1 VGPQLSEYDR
11 AAFLPRGATFKLGT
25 SGCCSMRLPTE
36 LSFSGARCAWRS
48 TISYDLQ
55 SPSSNSSCSDVPI
68 CTCQEAQVCLRS
80 WKRKFSMPAGCLG
93 LSQAVERWWMP

>member
-1 VGPQLSEYDR
+1 
-11 AAFLPRGATFKLGT
+11 
-25 SGCCSMRLPTE
+25 
-36 LSFSGARCAWRS
+36 
-48 TISYDLQ
+48 
-55 SPSSNSSCSDVPI
+55 VPI